1 MSSDDINQTPD
12 DQDVQT
18 TQPTITAVFRLLREV
33 QAGLAR
39 LEERQS
45 RFEERLTRLEE
56 RQTRLEEGQARLEA
70 RQAKLE
76 AGQAKLEEGQAKL
89 NSRFDAVES
98 RLDREFARID
108 ARFAEMS
115 EQMKLGFQNL
125 SDKIE
130 RSRLHSEADYHD
142 LLRRIRDLES
152 KAS

>member
-39 LEERQS
+39 LEEREA
-45 RFEERLTRLEE
+45 RFEERLTR
-56 RQTRLEEGQARLEA
+56 
-70 RQAKLE
+70 
-76 AGQAKLEEGQAKL
+76 LEEGQAKL

>member
-70 RQAKLE
+70 R
-76 AGQAKLEEGQAKL
+76 QAKLEEGQAKL